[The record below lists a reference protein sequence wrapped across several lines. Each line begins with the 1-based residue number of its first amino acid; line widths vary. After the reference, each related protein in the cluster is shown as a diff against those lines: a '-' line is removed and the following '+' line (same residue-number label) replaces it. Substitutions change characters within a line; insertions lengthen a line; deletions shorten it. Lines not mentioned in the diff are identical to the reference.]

1 METPPPLPPQGPT
14 PDAPITNAHDQELLD
29 RARNAGRN
37 LAVLATLAT
46 LAAVG
51 LFAVVLFAKDA
62 PGIVAAM
69 TLPLTL
75 LAAGYWILAVAARR
89 GNPNAVGV
97 VIVAAVI
104 QMCLVL
110 ILAGV
115 NAARHNTP
123 FQPPIAGMIIP
134 IVVLF
139 ALNSSR
145 NVLLKLKERNL
156 WDRVFGS
163 AKPSASLCIIG
174 GMLFCTGI
182 AAFNAGTYYVSWKAE
197 QQQQAEFQHA
207 RAFIELLKTDE
218 KEFLAAMRVAMAN
231 PTQRNFDTV
240 LNQHKAVEEKL
251 EALKTE
257 AAAFKSL
264 LQILHTYGNAIR
276 QWKNG
281 LMAVNAPVPDTRGA
295 QKMFQL
301 GDKLKADALQEFDR
315 RYAPKKPQPTNS
327 P

>member
-1 METPPPLPPQGPT
+1 METPPPLPPQGT
-14 PDAPITNAHDQELLD
+14 PPAAPITNAHDQELLD

-37 LAVLATLAT
+37 LAVLATVAT
-46 LAAVG
+46 LASVG
-51 LFAVVLFAKDA
+51 LLAAVIFAKDA
-62 PGIVAAM
+62 PGIMAVMA
-69 TLPLTL
+69 LPLIF
-75 LAAGYWILAVAARR
+75 LAAGYWVLAVAARR

-97 VIVAAVI
+97 VIAAMVF
-104 QMCLVL
+104 QMCVAL
-110 ILAGV
+110 ILSGI
-115 NAARHNTP
+115 NAARHNVP

-145 NVLLKLKERNL
+145 NVLLKLKKRNL

-163 AKPSASLCIIG
+163 ARPSASLCIIG
-174 GMLFCTGI
+174 GMLFVTGI
-182 AAFNAGTYYVSWKAE
+182 VTFNAGTYYVSWKAE
-197 QQQQAEFQHA
+197 QQQQAEFQQA
-207 RAFIELLKTDE
+207 RAFIELLETDE
-218 KEFLAAMRVAMAN
+218 KELLAAMRVAMSN

-240 LNQHKAVEEKL
+240 LNQHKAVEGKL
-251 EALKTE
+251 EALKTK

-281 LMAVNAPVPDTRGA
+281 LMAVSAPVPDTRGA

-315 RYAPKKPQPTNS
+315 RYAPKKPQPAN
-327 P
+327 